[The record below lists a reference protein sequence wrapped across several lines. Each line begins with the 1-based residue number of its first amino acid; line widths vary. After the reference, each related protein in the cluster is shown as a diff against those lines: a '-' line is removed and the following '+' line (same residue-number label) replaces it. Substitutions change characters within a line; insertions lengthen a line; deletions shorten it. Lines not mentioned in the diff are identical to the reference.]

1 MTIMLHLHSK
11 AIECQKF
18 SVFQLDHPNR
28 PVLTTP
34 LMMTPEQPMN
44 LSNISVSARIWA
56 GFIIVQAMLVLV
68 SVSAHLGSD
77 RVENN
82 VENFARVSGNSTHV
96 LMVDRN
102 FAHMRRS
109 VVSYVNTGE
118 EAHIEPV
125 KEMTARLRQDIAAAT
140 DAVADPERKAGLKTM
155 TGLLEA
161 YAGDFDKAVI
171 LRKKSDDLVDR
182 TLNPQGMQARRQ
194 VSEAIDAATARQ
206 EYQLAAT
213 LGKLQET
220 LMLMQ
225 LNANKYLSHPEDALI
240 ADVKKDA
247 ALVTE
252 QTKAATALIQEPAIR
267 QAVQTAAASI
277 ATYEKTFAD
286 VSRTIRERN
295 DLVNLVMVKEAAEFG
310 DMAAKTLAAQ
320 TAYLQH
326 IHDETDHDIEAQN
339 NFGLITSIIALLIG
353 QIAAYVIARSVIR
366 PVNAITG
373 VMSELANDNLSVE
386 VPYVQQRDEMGK
398 MAVSVNHFKMQ
409 LMRVRQLEA
418 EQAEQKRRAELDR
431 QAAMSEMADAFEG
444 SVGQVVQTVTSAV
457 TELQASA
464 EQMAATAA
472 ETSAQASTVAA
483 ASQEASA
490 NVQTVAAASEE
501 LTASINEIAQQVERS
516 LAVAAQAESEAQQT
530 SQMIE
535 ALSDAVGR
543 IDDIVNLINSIA
555 GQTNLLALNATI
567 EAARAGEAG
576 KGFAVVANE
585 VKGLAGQTAKA
596 TGEIASHIQAVQ
608 QGTANAVNGIRSI
621 ATVIADMNRISA
633 AVAAAVQE
641 QSSATGE
648 ISRNV
653 DQAAAG
659 TQEVSNSITVVEQ
672 AAGDTGAA
680 AAQIRS
686 SALDLSKQ
694 AEYLGGEVG
703 RFLAQVRSGRDDMQL
718 IVWDSAFVTGLA
730 ELDKHHKDYIDTINR
745 YYGMMMTGDGG
756 AGTLKL
762 LAFIERE
769 MPAHFA
775 AEEQEMRTR
784 NYTET
789 AQHLE
794 GHRIFLDRL
803 KTARAALERND
814 PAAAAEMFKFLA
826 KWTREHF
833 SNYDRKLA
841 QFLAAA

>member
-1 MTIMLHLHSK
+1 
-11 AIECQKF
+11 
-18 SVFQLDHPNR
+18 
-28 PVLTTP
+28 
-34 LMMTPEQPMN
+34 MN
-44 LSNISVSARIWA
+44 LSNISVSARIWG
-56 GFIIVQAMLVLV
+56 GFIIVQAMLIIV
-68 SVSAHLGSD
+68 SVGAHMGGNK
-77 RVENN
+77 VETHLQ
-82 VENFARVSGNSTHV
+82 EISHVSENSTRV

-102 FAHMRRS
+102 LAGMRRS
-109 VVSYVNTGE
+109 VVSYVYTGD
-118 EAHIEPV
+118 EAHIAHV
-125 KEMTARLRQDIAAAT
+125 REMTDHLRRDIAAAV
-140 DAVADPERKAGLKTM
+140 DATVDAGRKSNLKTM
-155 TGLLEA
+155 SGLLDA
-161 YAGDFDKAVI
+161 YVGNFDKVVT
-171 LRKKSDDLVDR
+171 LRKKRDDLVDHV
-182 TLNPQGMQARRQ
+182 LNPQGLLARRQ
-194 VSEAIDAATARQ
+194 ISEAIDGAATRQ
-206 EYQLAAT
+206 EFQLAAA

-220 LMLMQ
+220 LMLMR
-225 LNANKYLSHPEDALI
+225 LSANKYLTHPEDALV
-240 ADVKKDA
+240 AEVKKDA
-247 ALVTE
+247 ALVNAQTAAALALTE
-252 QTKAATALIQEPAIR
+252 EPTTR
-267 QAVQTAAASI
+267 QAVQTAAASV
-277 ATYEKTFAD
+277 ATYEKTFID
-286 VSRTIRERN
+286 VSQTVRERN
-295 DLVNLVMVKEAAEFG
+295 NLANVVMVREAAEFA
-310 DMAAKTLAAQ
+310 DLAEKTRASQ

-326 IHDETDHDIEAQN
+326 IHDETDHDIETQN
-339 NFGLITSIIALLIG
+339 DFGLIVSVIALLIG

-373 VMSELANDNLSVE
+373 VMAELAKDNLAVE

-398 MAVSVNHFKMQ
+398 MAVSVNHFKLQ

-431 QAAMSEMADAFEG
+431 QAAMNEMADSFEG
-444 SVGQVVQTVTSAV
+444 SVGRVVQTVTSAV

-555 GQTNLLALNATI
+555 SQTNLLALNATI

-596 TGEIASHIQAVQ
+596 TSEIASHIQAVQ

-621 ATVIADMNRISA
+621 ATVIADMNQISA

-680 AAQIRS
+680 AEQIRS
-686 SALDLSKQ
+686 SAMDLSKQ

-730 ELDKHHKDYIDTINR
+730 EVDKHHKDYIDTINR

-756 AGTLKL
+756 AGALKL

-775 AEEQEMRTR
+775 MEEREMRTR
-784 NYTET
+784 NYPET

-803 KTARAALERND
+803 KTDRAALERND

-833 SNYDRKLA
+833 TNYDRKLA
-841 QFLAAA
+841 RFLAAA

>member
-1 MTIMLHLHSK
+1 MTIM
-11 AIECQKF
+11 
-18 SVFQLDHPNR
+18 
-28 PVLTTP
+28 
-34 LMMTPEQPMN
+34 PEPPMS
-44 LSNISVSARIWA
+44 LSNISVAARIWG

-68 SVSAHLGSD
+68 SVSAHLGAD
-77 RVENN
+77 KVEEH
-82 VENFARVSGNSTHV
+82 VETFARVSENAGRV
-96 LMVDRN
+96 LMIDRN
-102 FAHMRRS
+102 LAHMRRS
-109 VVSYVNTGE
+109 AVSYLNTGD
-118 EAHIEPV
+118 EAQIAPV
-125 KEMTARLRQDIAAAT
+125 KEMTARLRRDIAATVDAT
-140 DAVADPERKAGLKTM
+140 ADAGRKADLKAM
-155 TGLLEA
+155 AGLLEG
-161 YAGDFDKAVI
+161 YAGNFDKAVT
-171 LRKKSDDLVDR
+171 LRKKSDGLVDSA
-182 TLNPQGMQARRQ
+182 LNPQGLQARKQ
-194 VSEAIDAATARQ
+194 ISEVIDGAAMRG
-206 EYQLAAT
+206 EYQLAAA

-225 LNANKYLSHPEDALI
+225 LNANKYLSRPEDALI
-240 ADVKKDA
+240 AEVKKDA
-247 ALVTE
+247 AIATE
-252 QTKAATALIQEPAIR
+252 QTKAAAALIQEPAIG
-267 QAVQTAAASI
+267 QAVQAAAASV
-277 ATYEKTFAD
+277 AAYEKTFAD
-286 VSRTIRERN
+286 VSRTVRERN
-295 DLVNLVMVKEAAEFG
+295 DLVSLVMVKEAAEF
-310 DMAAKTLAAQ
+310 AELAEKTLASQ
-320 TAYLQH
+320 NAYLQQ

-339 NFGLITSIIALLIG
+339 DFGLIVSVIALLIG

-373 VMSELANDNLSVE
+373 VMGELANDNLSVE

-418 EQAEQKRRAELDR
+418 EQAEQKRRAELER

-444 SVGQVVQTVTSAV
+444 SVGRVVHTVTSAV

-464 EQMAATAA
+464 EQMAATAS

-501 LTASINEIAQQVERS
+501 LTASINEIARQVERS
-516 LAVAAQAESEAQQT
+516 LAVASQAESEAQQT

-576 KGFAVVANE
+576 KGFAVVAGE

-596 TGEIASHIQAVQ
+596 TGEIAAHIQAVQ
-608 QGTANAVNGIRSI
+608 QGTVNAVNGIRSI

-653 DQAAAG
+653 EQAAAG
-659 TQEVSNSITVVEQ
+659 TQEVSDSITVVEQ

-718 IVWDSAFVTGLA
+718 IAWDSAFVTGLA
-730 ELDKHHKDYIDTINR
+730 ELDKHHKNYIDTINR

-756 AGTLKL
+756 AGALKL

-775 AEEQEMRTR
+775 AEEREMRTR
-784 NYTET
+784 NYPET

-794 GHRIFLDRL
+794 GHRIFLERL
-803 KTARAALERND
+803 KTSRAALERND

-833 SNYDRKLA
+833 TNYDRNLA
-841 QFLAAA
+841 RFLAAA

>member
-1 MTIMLHLHSK
+1 
-11 AIECQKF
+11 
-18 SVFQLDHPNR
+18 
-28 PVLTTP
+28 
-34 LMMTPEQPMN
+34 MN
-44 LSNISVSARIWA
+44 LSDISVSARIWG
-56 GFIIVQAMLVLV
+56 GFIIVQAMLIIV
-68 SVSAHLGSD
+68 SVGAHMGGNKFEEHLED
-77 RVENN
+77 V
-82 VENFARVSGNSTHV
+82 FHVSEDATHV
-96 LMVDRN
+96 SLIDLHL
-102 FAHMRRS
+102 ADMRLS
-109 VVSYVNTGE
+109 VVSYTYTDNKSDIT
-118 EAHIEPV
+118 HV
-125 KEMTARLRQDIAAAT
+125 KELNSQLHRNITAAIES
-140 DAVADPERKAGLKTM
+140 AVDSNQKSDLKVM
-155 TGLLEA
+155 LELLDDYVTG
-161 YAGDFDKAVI
+161 FDRIVA
-171 LRKKSDDLVDR
+171 LGKKRDDLVDNV
-182 TLNPQGMQARRQ
+182 LNRQGLMARKLI
-194 VSEAIDAATARQ
+194 SEAVDDSMARQ
-206 EYQLAAT
+206 EYRLAAV
-213 LGKLQET
+213 LGELQET
-220 LMLMQ
+220 LMLMR
-225 LNANKYLSHPEDALI
+225 LNANKYFADPKEALI
-240 ADVKKDA
+240 AEVKKDA
-247 ALVTE
+247 AQVGV
-252 QTKAATALIQEPAIR
+252 QTGAALALTQDPAIR
-267 QAVQTAAASI
+267 QTVQSI
-277 ATYEKTFAD
+277 GVAIADYEKTFISVSDVIHEREHLINGEMAKDITQFAD
-286 VSRTIRERN
+286 LTERTR
-295 DLVNLVMVKEAAEFG
+295 LSQSAVLK
-310 DMAAKTLAAQ
+310 K
-320 TAYLQH
+320 
-326 IHDETDHDIEAQN
+326 IHDETEQEIETQN
-339 NFGLITSIIALLIG
+339 DFGLIVSIIALSVG
-353 QIAAYVIARSVIR
+353 MFVAYVIARSVIR
-366 PVNAITG
+366 PVDAITG
-373 VMSELANDNLSVE
+373 VMGELAKDNLAVD

-398 MAVSVNHFKMQ
+398 MANSVNHFKMQ

-431 QAAMSEMADAFEG
+431 QAAMNEMADSFEG
-444 SVGQVVQTVTSAV
+444 SVGKVVHTVTSAV

-501 LTASINEIAQQVERS
+501 LTASINEIARQVERS
-516 LAVAAQAESEAQQT
+516 LAVAAQAESEAQHT

-576 KGFAVVANE
+576 KGFAVVAGE

-596 TGEIASHIQAVQ
+596 TSEIAGHIQAVQ

-730 ELDKHHKDYIDTINR
+730 ELDKHHREYINTINR

-756 AGTLKL
+756 ASALTLL
-762 LAFIERE
+762 TFIERE
-769 MPAHFA
+769 MPEHFA
-775 AEEQEMRTR
+775 AEEREMRAR
-784 NYTET
+784 NYPET
-789 AQHLE
+789 SQHLE

-803 KTARAALERND
+803 KTSRAALERND
-814 PAAAAEMFKFLA
+814 PTAAAEMFKFLA

-833 SNYDRKLA
+833 TNYDRTLA
-841 QFLAAA
+841 RFLAAA

>member
-1 MTIMLHLHSK
+1 MTIM
-11 AIECQKF
+11 
-18 SVFQLDHPNR
+18 
-28 PVLTTP
+28 
-34 LMMTPEQPMN
+34 PEPPMS
-44 LSNISVSARIWA
+44 LSNISVAARIWG

-68 SVSAHLGSD
+68 SVSAHLGAD
-77 RVENN
+77 KVEGH
-82 VENFARVSGNSTHV
+82 VETFARVSENATRV
-96 LMVDRN
+96 LMIDRN
-102 FAHMRRS
+102 LAGMRRS
-109 VVSYVNTGE
+109 VVSYVNTGDE
-118 EAHIEPV
+118 SQIAPV
-125 KEMTARLRQDIAAAT
+125 KEMTARLRQDIAATVDAT
-140 DAVADPERKAGLKTM
+140 ADAGRKADLKTM
-155 TGLLEA
+155 AGLLEA
-161 YAGDFDKAVI
+161 YAGDFDKAVT
-171 LRKKSDDLVDR
+171 LRKKSDGLVDNA
-182 TLNPQGMQARRQ
+182 LNPQGLLARKQ
-194 VSEAIDAATARQ
+194 ISEAIDAATARQ
-206 EYQLAAT
+206 EYQPAAA

-220 LMLMQ
+220 LMLMR

-247 ALVTE
+247 ALATE

-267 QAVQTAAASI
+267 QAVQAAA
-277 ATYEKTFAD
+277 AAVAAYEKTFAD
-286 VSRTIRERN
+286 VSRTVRERN
-295 DLVNLVMVKEAAEFG
+295 DVVLAMVKQAAQFAEL
-310 DMAAKTLAAQ
+310 AEKTLASQ
-320 TAYLQH
+320 TAYLQQ
-326 IHDETDHDIEAQN
+326 IHDQTDHDIEAQN

-353 QIAAYVIARSVIR
+353 QIAAYAIARSIIR

-373 VMSELANDNLSVE
+373 VMGELAKDNLAVE

-398 MAVSVNHFKMQ
+398 MAVSVNHFKLQ

-444 SVGQVVQTVTSAV
+444 SVGKVVHTVTSAV

-576 KGFAVVANE
+576 KGFAVVAGE

-596 TGEIASHIQAVQ
+596 TSEIAAHIQAVQ

-621 ATVIADMNRISA
+621 ATVIADMNQISA

-653 DQAAAG
+653 EQAAAG
-659 TQEVSNSITVVEQ
+659 TQEVSGSITVVEQ

-680 AAQIRS
+680 AAQIRA

-694 AEYLGGEVG
+694 AEYLGGEVS
-703 RFLAQVRSGRDDMQL
+703 RFLHQVRSGRDDMQL
-718 IVWDSAFVTGLA
+718 IAWDSAFATGLA
-730 ELDKHHKDYIDTINR
+730 ELDKHHRDYIDTINR

-756 AGTLKL
+756 AGALKL
-762 LAFIERE
+762 LAFIEKE
-769 MPAHFA
+769 MPEHFA
-775 AEEQEMRTR
+775 AEEREMRAR
-784 NYTET
+784 NYPDT

-803 KTARAALERND
+803 KSSRAALERND
-814 PAAAAEMFKFLA
+814 AAAAAEMFKFLA

>member
-1 MTIMLHLHSK
+1 MTIM
-11 AIECQKF
+11 
-18 SVFQLDHPNR
+18 
-28 PVLTTP
+28 
-34 LMMTPEQPMN
+34 PEPPMS
-44 LSNISVSARIWA
+44 LSNISVAARIWG

-68 SVSAHLGSD
+68 SVSAHLGAD
-77 RVENN
+77 KVEGH
-82 VENFARVSGNSTHV
+82 VETFAHVSENAGRV
-96 LMVDRN
+96 LMIDRN
-102 FAHMRRS
+102 LAHMRRS
-109 VVSYVNTGE
+109 AVSYLNTGD
-118 EAHIEPV
+118 EAQIAPV
-125 KEMTARLRQDIAAAT
+125 KEMTARLRRDIAATT
-140 DAVADPERKAGLKTM
+140 DATNDPERKADLKAM
-155 TGLLEA
+155 AGLLEG
-161 YAGDFDKAVI
+161 YAGNFDKIVI
-171 LRKKSDDLVDR
+171 LRKKSDDLADNTLDR
-182 TLNPQGMQARRQ
+182 QGLQARKQ
-194 VSEAIDAATARQ
+194 ISEAIDGAAARG
-206 EYQLAAT
+206 EYQLAAA

-220 LMLMQ
+220 LMLMR
-225 LNANKYLSHPEDALI
+225 LSANKYLAHPEDAP
-240 ADVKKDA
+240 AAEVKKDA
-247 ALVTE
+247 AMLSD
-252 QTKAATALIQEPAIR
+252 QTKAAMALIKEQDIAS
-267 QAVQTAAASI
+267 AVQTAAA
-277 ATYEKTFAD
+277 AVAAYEKTFTE
-286 VSRTIRERN
+286 VSGAIRERN
-295 DLVNLVMVKEAAEFG
+295 DLVLVMVKQAAQFAEL
-310 DMAAKTLAAQ
+310 AEKTLASQ
-320 TAYLQH
+320 NAYLQQ
-326 IHDETDHDIEAQN
+326 IHDQTDHDIEAQN
-339 NFGLITSIIALLIG
+339 NFSLIISIIALLIG

-373 VMSELANDNLSVE
+373 VMGELANDNLSVE

-418 EQAEQKRRAELDR
+418 EQAEQKRRAELER

-444 SVGQVVQTVTSAV
+444 SVGKVVQTVTSAV

-596 TGEIASHIQAVQ
+596 TSEIASHIQAVQ

-621 ATVIADMNRISA
+621 ATVIADMNQISA

-718 IVWDSAFVTGLA
+718 IAWDSAFVTGLA

-756 AGTLKL
+756 AGALKL

-775 AEEQEMRTR
+775 AEEREMHTR
-784 NYTET
+784 NYPET

-803 KTARAALERND
+803 KTSRAALERND

-826 KWTREHF
+826 KWTQEHF
-833 SNYDRKLA
+833 TNYDRKLA
-841 QFLAAA
+841 RFLAAA